1 MKRISFWLLVFLI
14 CGSEVS
20 AQAPYYQGKTIRIVV
35 GYPAGSAHDLWARLI
50 APYLTKF
57 IPGNPNAIVQNMSG
71 AGSMVAANYVYG
83 VAKADGLTL
92 GVVNAALY
100 FEQVMGRKEVQF
112 DWSKFA
118 WVGSVTF

>member
-1 MKRISFWLLVFLI
+1 
-14 CGSEVS
+14 
-20 AQAPYYQGKTIRIVV
+20 
-35 GYPAGSAHDLWARLI
+35 
-50 APYLTKF
+50 
-57 IPGNPNAIVQNMSG
+57 
-71 AGSMVAANYVYG
+71 MVAANYVYG

-112 DWSKFA
+112 DWSRFA